1 VLEIESIKSE
11 IIKRL
16 KPLNPEK
23 VILFGS
29 FATNSANENSDI
41 DLYIVTQDNYM
52 PKTWREKM
60 DIKLKFSKA
69 LRDLKQEY
77 DIDLITH
84 TKKTHQKF
92 LNTNSLFSKEIQT
105 KGQVIYAS

>member
-84 TKKTHQKF
+84 TKKMHQKF

>member
-1 VLEIESIKSE
+1 MVEIESIKSE

-84 TKKTHQKF
+84 TKKMHQKF